1 MRRFFEL
8 KSWYSILWRLTA
20 PREGKGIF
28 GESQLASSEYS
39 LEVSDGWIWQILG
52 WYQIFQKPQLEFID
66 LKNYNCS
73 LFEGLF
79 IQNGAVTNQST
90 MPIPM
95 YHFI

>member
-1 MRRFFEL
+1 MDGNGKYLACIKFF
-8 KSWYSILWRLTA
+8 K
-20 PREGKGIF
+20 
-28 GESQLASSEYS
+28 
-39 LEVSDGWIWQILG
+39 
-52 WYQIFQKPQLEFID
+52 KPLLEFID
-66 LKNYNCS
+66 SENYNCS

>member
-1 MRRFFEL
+1 MGIANTWL
-8 KSWYSILWRLTA
+8 ISIF
-20 PREGKGIF
+20 KN
-28 GESQLASSEYS
+28 Q
-39 LEVSDGWIWQILG
+39 
-52 WYQIFQKPQLEFID
+52 QLEFID